1 MSIKL
6 SATAAFL
13 VCGIALACGPARAE
27 SAADLGGSLTPL
39 GAEAAGNA
47 EGTIPAWDGGITTP
61 PAGYVRGQDYVD
73 PYAGEAKLFSI
84 TKENLGDY
92 RGKLAAGQ
100 IALLERY
107 GDYRMDVYPSHRSC
121 AYPQSVYD
129 KTKANVGV
137 AKVDDGPH
145 DLVAAVPGGFPFPL
159 PKSGAEVIWNH
170 RTAFEGVARSVVGTT
185 AVVAAN
191 GSFVPLKWDEVR
203 LSNYYNPDRT
213 EFSQLDNVQLKY
225 LSSYIAPARVAGE
238 VYLVHETLNGERNS
252 WFYSPGLRRVR
263 RAPTLSYDN
272 PVSGYEGLG
281 TADQL
286 YMYNGRLD
294 RYDWKLVGK
303 QELYI
308 PYNNYEFANSK
319 HSVDDLTGSYFPD
332 RDVTRYELHRVWV
345 VEATLKPGIRHLFA
359 RRVFYVDE
367 DSWRVVA
374 TDIYDG
380 RDKLWRY
387 QEETTLNAYDVPTC
401 FGFGQALYDFQVG
414 RYILDLVFNDDERPD
429 FHAASSVTDDM
440 FEVGTLRKLG
450 TR

>member
-1 MSIKL
+1 MFMKV
-6 SATAAFL
+6 SATAAL
-13 VCGIALACGPARAE
+13 VACGLVLAVG
-27 SAADLGGSLTPL
+27 AAGADGATDLGQGLTPL
-39 GAEAAGNA
+39 GAETAGNA
-47 EGTIPAWDGGITTP
+47 DGTIPAWAGGITTP
-61 PAGYVRGQDYVD
+61 PAGYVQGKDYVD
-73 PYAGEAKLFSI
+73 PYAGDAKLFSI
-84 TKENLGDY
+84 TKENVASY
-92 RGKLAAGQ
+92 RDKLAAGQ
-100 IALLERY
+100 IALIERH

-121 AYPQSVYD
+121 AFPQSVYE
-129 KTKANVGV
+129 KTKENIGK

-145 DLVAAVPGGFPFPL
+145 DLVDAVPGGFPFPT

-170 RTAFEGVARSVVGTT
+170 RTAFEGVARSVAGTT
-185 AVVAAN
+185 AVVN
-191 GSFVPLKWDEVR
+191 TDGQFVPLKWDELR
-203 LSNYYNPDRT
+203 LSNYYNPARKS
-213 EFSQLDNVQLKY
+213 FSELENVQFKY
-225 LSSYIAPARVAGE
+225 LSSYTAPARVAGE
-238 VYLVHETLNGERNS
+238 AYLVHETLNGERNA

-281 TADQL
+281 AADQL

-303 QELYI
+303 KELYI

-319 HSVDDLTGSYFPD
+319 HSVAELTGPHFPS
-332 RDVTRYELHRVWV
+332 RDATRYELHRVWV
-345 VEATLKPGIRHLFA
+345 VEAKLKPGIRHIFP

-387 QEETTLNAYDVPTC
+387 QEETTVNAYDVPTC
-401 FGFGQALYDFQVG
+401 FGFGQALYDFQSD
-414 RYILDLVFNDDERPD
+414 RYILDLVFNDDARPN
-429 FHAASSVTDDM
+429 FHAAANVDDAM
-440 FEVGTLRKLG
+440 FEVGALRKAG